1 MNLVALKDILFTGYL
16 RSGYVQWRDAL
27 QGRQGRARAVILCY
41 HRIGGQDVL
50 SKPTAEFRRDLAY
63 LKRHYECIT
72 LAELSARLQAGQ
84 PFRQRV
90 AVITF
95 DDGYK
100 DNYTEAVPALK
111 AAGVP
116 ATFFV
121 ATGFMGTERTF
132 PHDIELAERYG
143 VAVSSIEGRFPK
155 LTWDDLRAMQADGF
169 EIGSHTV
176 EHVSLGQAD
185 APTVERE
192 LQDSLTTLN
201 KELGTRPR
209 PFAFPFGKPRD
220 ISEQALEMI
229 QQAGYYAAVFAYGGS
244 NTRGANPFR
253 LQRLDA
259 GNGFLSPPAL
269 RAKVA
274 GLDTDYLRLKLRG
287 INFNHEWK
295 RGLGARV

>member
-1 MNLVALKDILFTGYL
+1 MNLAALKDILFTCYL

-27 QGRQGRARAVILCY
+27 WSRQGHARAVILCY

-50 SKPTAEFRRDLAY
+50 TKPTAEFQRDLAY
-63 LKRHYECIT
+63 LRRHYECIT
-72 LAELSARLQAGQ
+72 LAALSARLRAGQ
-84 PFRQRV
+84 PLRRRV

-95 DDGYK
+95 DDGYR
-100 DNYTEAVPALK
+100 DNYTEAVPTLQ
-111 AAGVP
+111 AAGLP

-143 VAVSSIEGRFPK
+143 LEPSAIEGRFPK
-155 LTWDDLRAMQADGF
+155 LTWDDLRAMQAVGF

-176 EHVSLGQAD
+176 EHVSLGQATG
-185 APTVERE
+185 PTVERE
-192 LQDSLTTLN
+192 LLDSLTTLN

-220 ISEQALEMI
+220 ISEQALAMI

-244 NTRGANPFR
+244 NTQGANPFQ

-259 GNGFLSPPAL
+259 GNGFLSSLAL

-274 GLDTDYLRLKLRG
+274 GLDTDYLRLKL
-287 INFNHEWK
+287 K
-295 RGLGARV
+295 RESKF